1 MKLVL
6 SSDKAAFSLQ
16 LIEQNID
23 LSKKKILKDL
33 TI

>member
-6 SSDKAAFSLQ
+6 SSDKAAFSLL
-16 LIEQNID
+16 LIEQDTD